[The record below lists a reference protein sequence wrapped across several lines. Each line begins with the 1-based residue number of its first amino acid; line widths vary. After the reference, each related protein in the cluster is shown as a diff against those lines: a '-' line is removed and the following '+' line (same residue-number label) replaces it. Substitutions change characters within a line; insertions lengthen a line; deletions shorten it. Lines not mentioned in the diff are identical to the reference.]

1 MIETSES
8 PKQDSIVYRIAWG
21 ILGFLA
27 GASLFC
33 VLAALNKHMTG
44 APMTTK
50 SFLAPILFGG
60 AAGVAIGML
69 FIALKRRIR
78 KQEVESARL
87 RQAEN
92 ALREVRRLESLSVL
106 AGGIAH
112 DFNNLLQGM
121 LGYAELARAE
131 LAEGS
136 RAYQMIEQIEEAGR
150 RAAHLSKQM
159 LAYSG
164 KGAFMVS
171 RLDLAGL
178 VAAQADTLA
187 SIALPHAR
195 LERSFPDDLPPVTAD
210 AKQLTQVLQN
220 LVTNA
225 TEAFTDS
232 GGGEWAGDTDAL
244 ITICLSVVDAERED
258 LVGTCVGEDLPAG
271 RYVRLDVIDNGC
283 GMDAETVTRVFDP
296 FFTTKFPGRG
306 LGMAATLGI
315 VRGHKGTIRVA
326 SEVGRGTTVTVL
338 LPAVE
343 PEPTSRV

>member
-50 SFLAPILFGG
+50 SFLVPILFGG
-60 AAGVAIGML
+60 AAGFAIGML

-195 LERSFPDDLPPVTAD
+195 LERSFPDD
-210 AKQLTQVLQN
+210 
-220 LVTNA
+220 
-225 TEAFTDS
+225 
-232 GGGEWAGDTDAL
+232 TDAL

-296 FFTTKFPGRG
+296 FFTTKFPGVTSHNKREG
-306 LGMAATLGI
+306 FL
-315 VRGHKGTIRVA
+315 
-326 SEVGRGTTVTVL
+326 TVFRS
-338 LPAVE
+338 PQ
-343 PEPTSRV
+343 